1 MSFLEGESDGDDE
14 FLNGQKVYL
23 LRFDN
28 DKEVKRVTFT
38 EVFLRL
44 IKLVIYVSA
53 LEVFIGFERMIESE
67 KRNLMEGQLD
77 TKRNFTRALCFCLN

>member
-77 TKRNFTRALCFCLN
+77 TKRNFTRAFCFCLN